1 MPTYALALR
10 DGESV
15 AVEFPHDAYEC
26 QACALHLHAAR
37 ASLLA
42 LRAC

>member
-10 DGESV
+10 NGESV

-26 QACALHLHAAR
+26 QARAR
-37 ASLLA
+37 RGMPGPAPTLA
-42 LRAC
+42 C

>member
-10 DGESV
+10 NGESV

-26 QACALHLHAAR
+26 QVR
-37 ASLLA
+37 RVRSRRA
-42 LRAC
+42 LRWLPTLAR